1 MLTLMFNRDR
11 WQEIFQTIQK
21 NRLRTVLS
29 GFTVA
34 LGIFIFIVLFGFG
47 NGLKNSF
54 KQFFL
59 DDATNTLWVYPGQTS
74 KPYRGF
80 KSNRR
85 IEFENSDLKDIKDN
99 FNFFIEDITPRINRS
114 DRVRYKGES
123 DNYSSRAVAPA
134 HQFIEKTIMMKG
146 RYINEDDVMNKTK
159 NIVIGRLVAKDLF
172 KDEEPIGKYL
182 EMGTSAF
189 KVVGVFQDQS
199 GDREERLIY
208 MPYTTRQLI
217 EKNNDKINSII
228 VSYRPELGY
237 ASALIFEKQLRLFLK
252 KKKDIDPRD
261 NNGIRIRNIA
271 DQVKQNQQ
279 FASVL
284 QIIVAFVGI
293 GTLIAGIIGISN
305 IMVFVVKERTK
316 ELGIRKALGAT
327 PKSVIGMVLQESIF
341 ITTLSGILGMIF
353 GIALLGKIGD
363 RLEQFFIIDPYI
375 DNFTAL
381 IATVLLILFGAI
393 AGYIPAKR
401 AARIKPIVALRD
413 E

>member
-1 MLTLMFNRDR
+1 MFNRDR
-11 WQEIFQTIQK
+11 WQEIYETIRK
-21 NRLRTVLS
+21 NRLRTFLS

-47 NGLKNSF
+47 NGLKNTF

-59 DDATNTLWVYPGQTS
+59 DDATNTLWVSPGKTS

-80 KSNRR
+80 KANRR
-85 IEFENSDLKDIKDN
+85 IEFENSDLEDIKDN
-99 FNFFIEDITPRINRS
+99 FKFFLEGITPRINRS
-114 DRVRYKGES
+114 ARVRFRGES
-123 DNYSSRAVAPA
+123 DNYSTRAVAPD
-134 HQFIEKTIMMKG
+134 HQYIEKTLIMQG
-146 RYINEDDVMNKTK
+146 RFINQDDIEKKTK

-172 KDEEPIGKYL
+172 KKEDPIGKYL
-182 EMGTSAF
+182 EIGSSAF

-208 MPYTTRQLI
+208 IPYTTQQLI

-228 VSYRPELGY
+228 VSFRPELGY
-237 ASALIFEKQLRLFLK
+237 TSALVFERQLRLFLK
-252 KKKDIDPRD
+252 KKKSIDPRD
-261 NNGIRIRNIA
+261 NNGIRIRNVA
-271 DQVKQNQQ
+271 DQIRQNQR
-279 FASVL
+279 FAGVL
-284 QIIVAFVGI
+284 QLIVAFVGI

-316 ELGIRKALGAT
+316 ELGVRKALGAT
-327 PKSVIGMVLQESIF
+327 PKSVIGMVLHESIF
-341 ITTLSGILGMIF
+341 ITTLSGITGMIA
-353 GIALLGKIGD
+353 GIVLLSNMED
-363 RLEQFFIIDPYI
+363 RLEEFFIIDPYI

-381 IATVLLILFGAI
+381 VATILLILFGAV

-401 AARIKPIVALRD
+401 AASIKPIVALRD

>member
-1 MLTLMFNRDR
+1 MFNRDR
-11 WQEIFQTIQK
+11 WQEIYETIRK
-21 NRLRTVLS
+21 NRLRTFLS

-47 NGLKNSF
+47 NGLKNTF

-59 DDATNTLWVYPGQTS
+59 DDATNTLWVSPGKTS

-80 KSNRR
+80 KANRR
-85 IEFENSDLKDIKDN
+85 IEFENSDLEDIKDN
-99 FNFFIEDITPRINRS
+99 FKFFLEGITPRINRS
-114 DRVRYKGES
+114 ARVRFRGES
-123 DNYSSRAVAPA
+123 DNYSTRAVAPD
-134 HQFIEKTIMMKG
+134 HQYIEKTLIMQG
-146 RYINEDDVMNKTK
+146 RFINQDDIEKKTK

-172 KDEEPIGKYL
+172 KKEDPIGKYL
-182 EMGTSAF
+182 EIGSSAF

-208 MPYTTRQLI
+208 IPYTTQQLI

-228 VSYRPELGY
+228 VSFRPELGY
-237 ASALIFEKQLRLFLK
+237 TSVLAFERQLRLFLK
-252 KKKDIDPRD
+252 KKKSIDPRD
-261 NNGIRIRNIA
+261 NNGIRIRNVA
-271 DQVKQNQQ
+271 DQIRQNQR
-279 FASVL
+279 FAGVL
-284 QIIVAFVGI
+284 QLIVAFVGI

-316 ELGIRKALGAT
+316 ELGVRKALGAT
-327 PKSVIGMVLQESIF
+327 PKSVIGMVLHESIF
-341 ITTLSGILGMIF
+341 ITTLSGITGMIA
-353 GIALLGKIGD
+353 GIVLLSNMED
-363 RLEQFFIIDPYI
+363 RLEEFFIIDPYI

-381 IATVLLILFGAI
+381 VATILLILFGAV

-401 AARIKPIVALRD
+401 AASIKPIVALRD

>member
-1 MLTLMFNRDR
+1 MFNRDR
-11 WQEIFQTIQK
+11 WQEIYETIRK
-21 NRLRTVLS
+21 NRLRTFLS

-47 NGLKNSF
+47 NGLKNTF

-59 DDATNTLWVYPGQTS
+59 DDATNTLWVSPGKTS

-80 KSNRR
+80 KANRR
-85 IEFENSDLKDIKDN
+85 IEFENSDLEDIKNN
-99 FNFFIEDITPRINRS
+99 FKFFLEGITPRINRS
-114 DRVRYKGES
+114 ARVRYRGDS
-123 DNYSSRAVAPA
+123 DNYSTRAVAPD
-134 HQFIEKTIMMKG
+134 HQYIEKTLIMQG
-146 RYINEDDVMNKTK
+146 RFINQDDIEKKTK

-172 KDEEPIGKYL
+172 KKEDPIGKYL
-182 EMGTSAF
+182 EIGSSAF

-208 MPYTTRQLI
+208 IPYTTQQLI

-228 VSYRPELGY
+228 VSFRPELGY
-237 ASALIFEKQLRLFLK
+237 TSALAFERQLRLFLK
-252 KKKDIDPRD
+252 KKKSIDPRD
-261 NNGIRIRNIA
+261 NNGIRIRNVA
-271 DQVKQNQQ
+271 DQIRQNQR
-279 FASVL
+279 FAGVL
-284 QIIVAFVGI
+284 QLIVAFVGI

-316 ELGIRKALGAT
+316 ELGVRKALGAT
-327 PKSVIGMVLQESIF
+327 PKSVIGMVLHESIF
-341 ITTLSGILGMIF
+341 ITTLSGITGMIA
-353 GIALLGKIGD
+353 GIVLLSNMED
-363 RLEQFFIIDPYI
+363 RLEEFFIIDPYI

-381 IATVLLILFGAI
+381 VAMILLILFGAV

-401 AARIKPIVALRD
+401 AASIKPIVALRD

>member
-1 MLTLMFNRDR
+1 MFSRDR
-11 WQEIFQTIQK
+11 WQEIFETIRK
-21 NRLRTVLS
+21 NKLRTVLS

-59 DDATNTLWVYPGQTS
+59 DDATNTLFVYPGRTS

-80 KSNRR
+80 KANRR
-85 IEFENSDLKDIKDN
+85 IEFENSDLKDIKEN
-99 FNFFIEDITPRINRS
+99 FKFFVEDITPRINRS
-114 DRVRYKGES
+114 TRVRYKGES

-134 HQFIEKTIMMKG
+134 HQFIEKTIIMKG
-146 RYINEDDVMNKTK
+146 RFINEDDVANKTK
-159 NIVIGRLVAKDLF
+159 NVVIGRLVANDLF
-172 KDEEPIGKYL
+172 KNEDPIGKYL

-208 MPYTTRQLI
+208 LPYTTRQLL
-217 EKNNDKINSII
+217 EKNNDKVNSII
-228 VSYRPELGY
+228 VSFRPELGY
-237 ASALIFEKQLRLFLK
+237 ATALVFEKQLRLFLK
-252 KKKDIDPRD
+252 NKKDIDPRD
-261 NNGIRIRNIA
+261 NNGIRIRNVA
-271 DQVKQNQQ
+271 DQIRQNQQ

-327 PKSVIGMVLQESIF
+327 PKSVIAMVLQESIF
-341 ITTLSGILGMIF
+341 ITAVSGIIGMMV
-353 GIALLGKIGD
+353 GIALLSNMGD
-363 RLEQFFIIDPYI
+363 RLEEFFIIDPYV
-375 DNFTAL
+375 DNLTAL
-381 IATVLLILFGAI
+381 IATILLIIFGAI

-401 AARIKPIVALRD
+401 AAGIKPIVALRD

>member
-1 MLTLMFNRDR
+1 MFNRDR
-11 WQEIFQTIQK
+11 WQEIYETIRK
-21 NRLRTVLS
+21 NRLRTFLS

-47 NGLKNSF
+47 NGLKNTF

-59 DDATNTLWVYPGQTS
+59 DDATNTLWVSPGKTS

-80 KSNRR
+80 KANRR
-85 IEFENSDLKDIKDN
+85 IEFENSDLEDIKDN
-99 FNFFIEDITPRINRS
+99 FKFFLEGITPRINRS
-114 DRVRYKGES
+114 ARVRFRGES
-123 DNYSSRAVAPA
+123 DNYSTRAVAPD
-134 HQFIEKTIMMKG
+134 HQYIEKTLIMQG
-146 RYINEDDVMNKTK
+146 RFINKDDIEKKTK

-172 KDEEPIGKYL
+172 KKEDPIGKYL
-182 EMGTSAF
+182 EIGSTAF

-208 MPYTTRQLI
+208 IPYTTQQLI

-228 VSYRPELGY
+228 VSFRPELGY
-237 ASALIFEKQLRLFLK
+237 TSALAFERQLRLFLK
-252 KKKDIDPRD
+252 KKKSIDPRD
-261 NNGIRIRNIA
+261 NNGIRIRNVA
-271 DQVKQNQQ
+271 DQIRQNQR
-279 FASVL
+279 FAGVL
-284 QIIVAFVGI
+284 QLIVAFVGI

-316 ELGIRKALGAT
+316 ELGVRKALGAT
-327 PKSVIGMVLQESIF
+327 PKSVIGMVLHESIF
-341 ITTLSGILGMIF
+341 ITTLSGIIGMIA
-353 GIALLGKIGD
+353 GIVLLSNMED
-363 RLEQFFIIDPYI
+363 RLEEFFIIDPYI

-381 IATVLLILFGAI
+381 IATILLILFGAV

-401 AARIKPIVALRD
+401 AASIKPIVALRD